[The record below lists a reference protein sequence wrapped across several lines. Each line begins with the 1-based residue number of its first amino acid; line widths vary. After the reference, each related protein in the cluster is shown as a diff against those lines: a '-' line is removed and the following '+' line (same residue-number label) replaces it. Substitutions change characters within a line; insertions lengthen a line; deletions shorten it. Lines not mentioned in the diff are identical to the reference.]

1 MVLCIPNWQRT
12 AKQLPAPRLHNQWP
26 VVLRNCRGLHKHVLA
41 HSNYEELHNQIPVNR
56 KLTISCLRF
65 RSTESCATR
74 YLIQKLHNQS
84 HALTETAKD
93 CTNKS
98 PPILTSWKACS
109 HGNRALSISPSSY
122 SPRHTL
128 HTMQERQWGRRS
140 CMQTQVHPP
149 GQTLQHNARQVVSTQ
164 FMYASTSLPA
174 WAHSAVKLKE
184 SHEYAVHVCKYRCT
198 RQGRRCSTTQGK
210 LWVRNSCMQTQ
221 VHPPGHILQLNWRK
235 ATSTQFMYA
244 NTGAPA
250 RADAAAQ
257 RKASCEYAIHV
268 CKHRCTRQGRRCSTT
283 QGKLWVRN
291 SCMQTQVPNSKQGG
305 GSLFGYQKTTPRS
318 YLWNI

>member
-26 VVLRNCRGLHKHVLA
+26 VVLRNCRGLHNHVLA
-41 HSNYEELHNQIPVNR
+41 HRNYEELHNQIPVNR

-164 FMYASTSLPA
+164 FMYANTS
-174 WAHSAVKLKE
+174 
-184 SHEYAVHVCKYRCT
+184 
-198 RQGRRCSTTQGK
+198 
-210 LWVRNSCMQTQ
+210 
-221 VHPPGHILQLNWRK
+221 
-235 ATSTQFMYA
+235 
-244 NTGAPA
+244 
-250 RADAAAQ
+250 
-257 RKASCEYAIHV
+257 
-268 CKHRCTRQGRRCSTT
+268 
-283 QGKLWVRN
+283 
-291 SCMQTQVPNSKQGG
+291 SKQQAGG
-305 GSLFGYQKTTPRS
+305 GFTIWVPEDNSA
-318 YLWNI
+318 